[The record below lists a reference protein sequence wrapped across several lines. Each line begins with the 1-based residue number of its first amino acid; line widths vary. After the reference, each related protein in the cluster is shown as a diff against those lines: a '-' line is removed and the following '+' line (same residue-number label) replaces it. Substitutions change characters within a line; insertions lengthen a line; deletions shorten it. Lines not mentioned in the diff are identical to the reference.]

1 MQESR
6 HPPTDEGRRNCKM
19 STHKNKKEMYT
30 VLFILGILVFLYL
43 IYVLVRPEKF

>member
-6 HPPTDEGRRNCKM
+6 DPPSLERRRNCKM
-19 STHKNKKEMYT
+19 STHKNKEKMYT